1 MQFDN
6 TLFTE
11 WQLKFQQALIDAG
24 MPESQAL
31 RYRSEYFQD
40 ALQLFMNCH
49 SPESAAVHELLGP
62 AHSTLAQQA
71 RKEAEDFDFGG

>member
-1 MQFDN
+1 MKFDN

-11 WQLKFQQALIDAG
+11 WLQKFQKSLVDAG
-24 MPESQAL
+24 MPEPQAL

-40 ALQLFMNCH
+40 ALQLFMDAH
-49 SPESAAVHELLGP
+49 SPETAAIHELLGP
-62 AHSTLAQQA
+62 AHATLAQQA